1 MKKEDEMNKQKQ
13 YMLMDPM
20 TYEKHMSRI
29 AHTTHEEKRQN
40 DMDLEMRNILESQDG
55 DDIKVLKYSQV
66 LAKMRNIR
74 KPLEDNIIDEKYIL
88 DSISENVRHKAKR
101 LLDKVKES
109 NELGWNKYG
118 ELIYEQTPIPK
129 SNIVQL
135 LTDIL
140 KTRTYEKPVGWHDFA
155 EALAGSIDRI
165 DKDIVP
171 NQSSWKIMS
180 GKTKG
185 SARGTTSRTH
195 DITDSASKSEK
206 GKRKRRLTQ
215 RDVEDERQRQLTLDT
230 WQQY

>member
-1 MKKEDEMNKQKQ
+1 MNKQKKD
-13 YMLMDPM
+13 MLMDPVA
-20 TYEKHMSRI
+20 YEKHMSKI
-29 AHTTHEEKRQN
+29 ALTTPEERRQSE
-40 DMDLEMRNILESQDG
+40 MDLEMRKVLESDEP

-74 KPLEDNIIDEKYIL
+74 KPLEDNIIDDKYIL

-109 NELGWNKYG
+109 NELEWNKYG
-118 ELIYEQTPIPK
+118 ELIYKQTPIPN
-129 SNIVQL
+129 SDIVQL

-155 EALAGSIDRI
+155 EALAGSIDRM

-180 GKTKG
+180 GKTKD
-185 SARGTTSRTH
+185 SARSTTSRAH
-195 DITDSASKSEK
+195 DMTDSASKSKK
-206 GKRKRRLTQ
+206 GKRKRRLSQ

>member
-1 MKKEDEMNKQKQ
+1 MNKQKK
-13 YMLMDPM
+13 YMLMDPVA
-20 TYEKHMSRI
+20 YEKHMSKI
-29 AHTTHEEKRQN
+29 ALTTPEERRQSE
-40 DMDLEMRNILESQDG
+40 MDLEMRKVLESDEP

-74 KPLEDNIIDEKYIL
+74 KPLEDNIIDDKYIL
-88 DSISENVRHKAKR
+88 DSISEDVRHKAKR

-109 NELGWNKYG
+109 NELDWNKYG
-118 ELIYEQTPIPK
+118 ELIYKQTTIPN
-129 SNIVQL
+129 SDIVQL

-155 EALAGSIDRI
+155 EALAGSIDRM

-180 GKTKG
+180 GKTKD
-185 SARGTTSRTH
+185 SARSTTSRTH
-195 DITDSASKSEK
+195 DITDSASKSKK